1 MKANRGRQR
10 TACTDWKGAALTLMP
25 PEWEGLEA
33 GEKAEEREQG
43 AGLCSGDRDMEAWGR
58 TEARRTEEAGKVRLR
73 GQ

>member
-1 MKANRGRQR
+1 MMGVDRGRQR

-58 TEARRTEEAGKVRLR
+58 REGGR
-73 GQ
+73 GGR

>member
-1 MKANRGRQR
+1 
-10 TACTDWKGAALTLMP
+10 MP

-58 TEARRTEEAGKVRLR
+58 TDGGRKGWKGGRQEDGRSRESRI
-73 GQ
+73 Q